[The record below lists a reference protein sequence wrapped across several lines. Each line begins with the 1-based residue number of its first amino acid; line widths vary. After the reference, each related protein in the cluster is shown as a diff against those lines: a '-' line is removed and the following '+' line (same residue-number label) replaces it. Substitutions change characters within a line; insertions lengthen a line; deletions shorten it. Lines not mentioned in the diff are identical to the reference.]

1 MNQNYH
7 SLTLVR
13 IAIKEHERNKCWQGC
28 RARNE
33 YGRTI
38 NQYSNGKL
46 QCTHIPELK
55 TKLLYNLAIPLSIYP
70 KEMELVS
77 QEGI

>member
-1 MNQNYH
+1 M
-7 SLTLVR
+7 R
-13 IAIKEHERNKCWQGC
+13 IAIKEYERNKCWQGC
-28 RARNE
+28 RPRKE

-38 NQYSNGKL
+38 NQYSNEKL

-55 TKLLYNLAIPLSIYP
+55 IKLLHNLAIPLSIYT

-77 QEGI
+77 QEDI